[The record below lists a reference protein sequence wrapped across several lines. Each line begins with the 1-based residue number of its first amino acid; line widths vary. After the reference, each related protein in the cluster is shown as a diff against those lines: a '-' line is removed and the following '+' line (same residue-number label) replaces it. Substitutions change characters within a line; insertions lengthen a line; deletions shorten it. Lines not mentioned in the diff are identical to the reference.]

1 MQRHVE
7 RKHSK
12 GANNDENTNTSAKE
26 TEIPVVNLYS
36 VLTSIGLQYIHSK
49 FLDEKEDLNLIL
61 NLSEDDFRRLM

>member
-7 RKHSK
+7 RKHAK
-12 GANNDENTNTSAKE
+12 GANNDGNTNTSTKE

-36 VLTSIGLQYIHSK
+36 VLTSIGLQDIHSK

-61 NLSEDDFRRLM
+61 NLS